1 MFLLQHR
8 PHPTPPDK
16 NSEAYLQKVKDKFTT
31 LKEETQECHLYHWG
45 ATSTFQILT
54 GITQSLQQIYPHR
67 ISQTYLDITQDLGF
81 EQMMNFPTRQE
92 NILDLV
98 FTSHPE
104 YKIRCMPLPPIGE
117 KSDHDI
123 VLYDTSHQV
132 FRARPPRRKMF
143 LWKKANLDGI
153 RKSISSASSNFMDT
167 EFDGIEAM
175 WAALKTAVTTSL
187 EEHVPTKMSSTRCTS
202 LGLY

>member
-1 MFLLQHR
+1 
-8 PHPTPPDK
+8 
-16 NSEAYLQKVKDKFTT
+16 
-31 LKEETQECHLYHWG
+31 
-45 ATSTFQILT
+45 
-54 GITQSLQQIYPHR
+54 
-67 ISQTYLDITQDLGF
+67 
-81 EQMMNFPTRQE
+81 MMNFPTRQE
-92 NILDLV
+92 NIPDLV

-104 YKIRCMPLPPIGE
+104 YKIRCTPLPPIGE

-175 WAALKTAVTTSL
+175 WAALKIAVTTSL
-187 EEHVPTKMSSTRCTS
+187 EEHVPTKMSSTRCTHPWVSTNFRRMMERKQRAHKEVKS
-202 LGLY
+202 LVKPKIGTGTRSYSQRCNGLLVQRIDGTW